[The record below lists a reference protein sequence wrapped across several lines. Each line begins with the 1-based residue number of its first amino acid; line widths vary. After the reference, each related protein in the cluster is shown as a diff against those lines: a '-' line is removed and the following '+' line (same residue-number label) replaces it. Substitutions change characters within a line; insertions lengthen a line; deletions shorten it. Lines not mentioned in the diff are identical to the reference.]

1 MRFLSKYIQA
11 LILFIFTA
19 LSFSLTPTPAQSQTN
34 KCSELESLLLQSQQ
48 YALDLEKKFEL
59 HKIQCD
65 STKEALE
72 VMLNFAQETYK
83 VKLEAANE
91 KLELRR
97 IFTDSI
103 RVVEKEKYNEMKT
116 FLMDKAKRRWYE
128 SPYLWL
134 AVGFMGGIFID
145 R

>member
-1 MRFLSKYIQA
+1 MRSSLLPISSMKLLL
-11 LILFIFTA
+11 LIASI
-19 LSFSLTPTPAQSQTN
+19 LTFTPAQSQIRREA
-34 KCSELESLLLQSQQ
+34 ELESLLLKSQQ
-48 YALDLEKKFEL
+48 YALDLEKKLEL
-59 HKIQCD
+59 LQIQCD
-65 STKEALE
+65 STQEAMQ
-72 VMLNFAQETYK
+72 VVLNFEQETGK
-83 VKLEAANE
+83 VKLEAAND

-103 RVVEKEKYNEMKT
+103 RAVEKEKYNEMKT

-134 AVGFMGGIFID
+134 AMGFISGVIVD